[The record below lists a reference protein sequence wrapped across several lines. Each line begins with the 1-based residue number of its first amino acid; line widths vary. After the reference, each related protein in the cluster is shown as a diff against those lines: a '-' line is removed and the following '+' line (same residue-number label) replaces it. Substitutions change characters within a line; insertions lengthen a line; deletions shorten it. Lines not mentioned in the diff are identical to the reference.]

1 VGQYAFTRNDRLLCA
16 GDFSR
21 VFDGVEARAS
31 HRHLLILSTPN
42 NLDHHRLGLVIS
54 KKNVR
59 LAANRNRI
67 KRLIRESFR
76 HQPEPESGLDIVV
89 LARKGLDQLDN
100 QDLSSILH
108 AQWLKLAG
116 YSKQ

>member
-1 VGQYAFTRNDRLLCA
+1 MGLYAFTRNDRLLSA
-16 GDFSR
+16 GDFRR

-31 HRHLLILSTPN
+31 HRHLLILATPN

-59 LAANRNRI
+59 LAVSRNRV

-76 HQPEPESGLDIVV
+76 HQPKPEQGLDIIV

-100 QDLSSILH
+100 QNLSSILH
-108 AQWLKLAG
+108 TQWLKLAG